1 MPMTMPTPTT
11 MDDAAPAGLL
21 TLTQWLSPA
30 FPLGAYAY
38 SHGLEA
44 AIGAGH
50 VTGAEALRA
59 WIDGLL
65 AHGSGQ
71 SDAVLLVHVLGGG
84 DPDAAAATARAL
96 SPAATRRRETDE
108 MGAAFARTRASM
120 TGAPHAPHPLPVA
133 LGLAARPL
141 GLPPVTVAALYLQSF
156 ASNQVSCALR
166 AMPLGQA
173 AGQGVLAALAPA
185 IRAAAEAAAHGDPA
199 RIATCDIGAAIAAMR
214 HETLQPKVFAT

>member
-1 MPMTMPTPTT
+1 MADPG
-11 MDDAAPAGLL
+11 AAPQALL

-38 SHGLEA
+38 SHGLESA
-44 AIGAGH
+44 VADGH
-50 VTGAEALRA
+50 VADAATLRD
-59 WIDGLL
+59 WIEGLL
-65 AHGSGQ
+65 LHGSGR
-71 SDAVLLVHVLGGG
+71 SDAVLLVHVLLGG

-96 SPAATRRRETDE
+96 CAGAVRRRETDE
-108 MGAAFARTRASM
+108 MGAAFARTLASM
-120 TGAPHAPHPLPVA
+120 TGEPHAPHPLPVA

-141 GLPPVTVAALYLQSF
+141 GLPHVTVAALYLQSF

-173 AGQGVLAALAPA
+173 AGQGVLAALAPS

-199 RIATCDIGAAIAAMR
+199 RIATCDVGASIAAMR
-214 HETLQPKVFAT
+214 HESLQPKVFAT